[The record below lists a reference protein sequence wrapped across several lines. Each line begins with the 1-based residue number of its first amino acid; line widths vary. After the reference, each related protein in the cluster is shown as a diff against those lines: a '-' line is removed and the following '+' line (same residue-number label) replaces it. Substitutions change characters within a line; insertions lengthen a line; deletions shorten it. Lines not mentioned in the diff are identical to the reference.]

1 MPTDDERRA
10 AFDKAMDRLLIKIA
24 CRHEAN
30 PELAK
35 YRNGR
40 IVDWEGGD
48 QSGFELPEAH
58 LLNAK
63 LSRANFTDA
72 VLDRANLRGADLS
85 NAKLIRTSLV
95 GADLTGAN
103 LDGADLT
110 DANLD
115 GAIGLP
121 AAATA

>member
-1 MPTDDERRA
+1 MPTADERRA
-10 AFDKAMDRLLIKIA
+10 TFDKAMDKLLIKIV

-30 PELAK
+30 PQLAK

-40 IVDWEGGD
+40 VVDWEGGD
-48 QSGFELPEAH
+48 CSGFELPEAH
-58 LLNAK
+58 LANAR

-72 VLDRANLRGADLS
+72 VLDRANLRGANLS
-85 NAKLIRTSLV
+85 QAKLVRTSLV
-95 GADLTGAN
+95 GADLTDAN

-110 DANLD
+110 DANLE

-121 AAATA
+121 AGAPA